1 MATMAPYDPDMDNFF
16 DFGQETEY
24 HSPSSAISPTTKI
37 SPMSQ
42 TIDPMST
49 MVPLNPLERRQYFAG
64 PSHEYGRFR
73 QQTGLPSGAV
83 SNVTQFND
91 FDRNGYNFHSS
102 SNLQP
107 PFEITSVPG
116 YNSGIAMDM
125 DMDCTPSQSLPAFF
139 YPNEQN
145 SQYDDFVDPN
155 VIGGAEQSTSGVSR
169 MWPGMHSQQAEQAK
183 AEALARQQRQQQ
195 HMQQLRQPSE
205 ACQQSF
211 SQPAAR
217 SSAQQSADPLVEERI
232 SRLLDSM
239 RNNSSSSEGDSNSLN
254 DHPSHI
260 ARMRKEEE
268 DMDEDERLLASEEG
282 KKLSSKERRQLRNK
296 VSARAFRSRRKG
308 KNYSSFTVN

>member
-1 MATMAPYDPDMDNFF
+1 MAAMASYEPDMDCFF

-24 HSPSSAISPTTKI
+24 HSPSTAVSPTTKI
-37 SPMSQ
+37 APMSQ

-49 MVPLNPLERRQYFAG
+49 MLPLNTLERRQYFAG

-73 QQTGLPSGAV
+73 QQTGLPSGAI
-83 SNVTQFND
+83 SNITSFND
-91 FDRNGYNFHSS
+91 FDRNGYQFNGSS
-102 SNLQP
+102 SMQP
-107 PFEITSVPG
+107 PFEMTAMPG

-125 DMDCTPSQSLPAFF
+125 DMDSTSSQSLPAFF

-145 SQYDDFVDPN
+145 PQFDDYVNPN
-155 VIGGAEQSTSGVSR
+155 VIGRAEQSAPSGNR

-183 AEALARQQRQQQ
+183 ADALARQQRQQQ
-195 HMQQLRQPSE
+195 LLQQLRQPSE
-205 ACQQSF
+205 SNQQSF
-211 SQPAAR
+211 SQPPAR

-239 RNNSSSSEGDSNSLN
+239 RNSSSSNEGDSTSHN

-260 ARMRKEEE
+260 ARMRKEED

-308 KNYSSFTVN
+308 MLICL